1 MEEFKESEKYL
12 CKISLIGSSNL
23 QDPSS
28 IFDILYYI
36 FFFLFIEME
45 NVQELLKAIIS
56 EAS

>member
-12 CKISLIGSSNL
+12 CKISLVGSSNL

-28 IFDILYYI
+28 IFDILHL

-45 NVQELLKAIIS
+45 NVQELLEAIIS

>member
-28 IFDILYYI
+28 IFHILHF

-45 NVQELLKAIIS
+45 NVQELLEAIIS

>member
-12 CKISLIGSSNL
+12 CKISLVGSSNL

-28 IFDILYYI
+28 IFHILHL

-45 NVQELLKAIIS
+45 NVQLLEAIILKAS
-56 EAS
+56 F

>member
-28 IFDILYYI
+28 IFHILHL
-36 FFFLFIEME
+36 FFLFIEME
-45 NVQELLKAIIS
+45 NVQKLLEAIILKAS
-56 EAS
+56 F